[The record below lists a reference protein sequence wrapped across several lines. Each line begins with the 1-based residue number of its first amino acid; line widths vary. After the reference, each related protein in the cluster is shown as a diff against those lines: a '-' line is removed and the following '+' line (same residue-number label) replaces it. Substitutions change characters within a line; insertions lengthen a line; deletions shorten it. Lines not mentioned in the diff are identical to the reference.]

1 MAARRVDMT
10 LDWEKLSREDLV
22 KEYLETRLASLVNHI
37 GVDWCWMPSD
47 VSQDPIYWKM
57 KDENL
62 HDMHYEIARRYNI
75 ARDDCLWLENIVDS
89 INLYLTDRKLK
100 PLIEDAI
107 KRLEKLEEIANTTP
121 GVEKSFAI
129 QAGREIRIIAKP
141 EDVNDEEIVFLA
153 REISKKIE
161 SELEYPGQI
170 KVNVVRE
177 TRAIDYAK

>member
-1 MAARRVDMT
+1 MT

-47 VSQDPIYWKM
+47 VSQDPICWKM

-75 ARDDCLWLENIVDS
+75 TRDDCLWLENIVDS

-107 KRLEKLEEIANTTP
+107 KRLEKIEEEHIKREEKDKAFLEAHIATTNSLID
-121 GVEKSFAI
+121 EAD
-129 QAGREIRIIAKP
+129 RLLAKATAVK
-141 EDVNDEEIVFLA
+141 DVNGNYKF
-153 REISKKIE
+153 SHK
-161 SELEYPGQI
+161 S
-170 KVNVVRE
+170 
-177 TRAIDYAK
+177 